1 MLGFGFIFSAITVY
15 MRDIQHFIGVVL
27 QLLMYMTP
35 VWIFKINP
43 MAYIIDGYRDIM
55 YYQRM
60 PNMKVLGL
68 IFLGGI
74 VLSTIGYFI
83 FQKLQKRFAEEL

>member
-1 MLGFGFIFSAITVY
+1 
-15 MRDIQHFIGVVL
+15 
-27 QLLMYMTP
+27 
-35 VWIFKINP
+35 

-83 FQKLQKRFAEEL
+83 FQKLQRRFAEEL

>member
-1 MLGFGFIFSAITVY
+1 
-15 MRDIQHFIGVVL
+15 
-27 QLLMYMTP
+27 MTP
-35 VWIFKINP
+35 VFYTTDSIPGNFIWIFKINP

-68 IFLGGI
+68 IFWGGI

-83 FQKLQKRFAEEL
+83 FQKLQRRFAEEL